1 MVNVVKII
9 IKGDFDMVNVVKI
22 TDNATAY
29 SKLKKFS
36 IPHFVNGSM
45 NITVIVSENAGFFRN
60 KCKFEVFGVVTDR
73 EYEEDVPQEVQTII
87 GSYCYN
93 FKEKIL
99 QKNTAQNM
107 ALMVEALIDE
117 KWYDSLV
124 NELGNEIC
132 DWYDK
137 NMR

>member
-1 MVNVVKII
+1 MVNTVKVA
-9 IKGDFDMVNVVKI
+9 DNV
-22 TDNATAY
+22 TAY
-29 SKLKKFS
+29 SKLKKFY

-45 NITVIVSENAGFFRN
+45 NITVLVSENTGFFRN
-60 KCKFEVFGVVTDR
+60 KCKFEVFGSVIDR
-73 EYEEDVPQEVQTII
+73 VYEEDVPYEVQKII
-87 GSYCYN
+87 GNYCHN

-117 KWYDSLV
+117 SWTDLLV

-132 DWYDK
+132 NWYEN
-137 NMR
+137 NME